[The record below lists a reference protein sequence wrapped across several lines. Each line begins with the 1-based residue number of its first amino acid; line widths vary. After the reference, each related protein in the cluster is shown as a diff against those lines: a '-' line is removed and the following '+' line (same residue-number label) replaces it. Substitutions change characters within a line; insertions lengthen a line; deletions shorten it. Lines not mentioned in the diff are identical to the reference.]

1 MQPGRASGDAQAQ
14 PGACRAAG
22 PVATQER
29 LTESLQQV
37 GMHTRAMVGD
47 ADKHAAAV
55 ATDAEL
61 KGRR

>member
-1 MQPGRASGDAQAQ
+1 
-14 PGACRAAG
+14 
-22 PVATQER
+22 